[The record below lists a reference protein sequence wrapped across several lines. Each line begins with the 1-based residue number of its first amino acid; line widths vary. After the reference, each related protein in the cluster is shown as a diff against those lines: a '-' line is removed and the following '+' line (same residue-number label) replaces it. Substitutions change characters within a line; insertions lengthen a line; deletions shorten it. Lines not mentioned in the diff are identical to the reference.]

1 MKAVGWT
8 TWQRY
13 MPSTKLQSRTGTAAL
28 CLKPW
33 DHILPEEG
41 VQESLAGT
49 KMLWSTWEKDLPL
62 EKEEPLLAR
71 LNIERPEKALV

>member
-33 DHILPEEG
+33 DQILPEEG
-41 VQESLAGT
+41 VQEILAGT
-49 KMLWSTWEKDLPL
+49 KMFWSSWEKYLPL
-62 EKEEPLLAR
+62 ENEEPLLAQ
-71 LNIERPEKALV
+71 LNIERPEKALI

>member
-33 DHILPEEG
+33 DQILPEEG
-41 VQESLAGT
+41 VQEILAGT
-49 KMLWSTWEKDLPL
+49 KMFWSSWEKYLPL
-62 EKEEPLLAR
+62 ENEEPLLAR
-71 LNIERPEKALV
+71 LNIERPEKALI

>member
-13 MPSTKLQSRTGTAAL
+13 LPSTKLQSRTGTAAL

-33 DHILPEEG
+33 DNILPEEG
-41 VQESLAGT
+41 VQERLAGT
-49 KMLWSTWEKDLPL
+49 KMFWRPWEKYINL
-62 EKEEPLLAR
+62 EKEELMLVR
-71 LNIERPEKALV
+71 LNMEKPEKAFI

>member
-8 TWQRY
+8 TWQIY

-41 VQESLAGT
+41 VQYR
-49 KMLWSTWEKDLPL
+49 MLSTRMFWSSWEKYIPL
-62 EKEEPLLAR
+62 EKEETLLAL

>member
-8 TWQRY
+8 TWQIY

-41 VQESLAGT
+41 VQDR
-49 KMLWSTWEKDLPL
+49 MLSTRMFWSSWEKYIPL
-62 EKEEPLLAR
+62 EKEETLLAR